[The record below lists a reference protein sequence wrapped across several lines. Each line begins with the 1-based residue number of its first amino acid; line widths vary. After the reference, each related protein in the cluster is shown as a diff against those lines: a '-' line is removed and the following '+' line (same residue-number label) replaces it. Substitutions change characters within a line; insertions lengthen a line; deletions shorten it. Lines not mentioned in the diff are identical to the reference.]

1 MNRNT
6 LQDQG
11 FTLLQYGSTK
21 PEGFDEA
28 ELFDDHIAPLV
39 TTLAEL
45 CAKAGI
51 PCYMVFSVGSD
62 GRNADMRDSLV
73 ACGPERLTPPVLV
86 AAATV
91 RAASDEEVKAVMQTV
106 QARALMAQSAD
117 EAMH

>member
-1 MNRNT
+1 MKSNT

-11 FTLLQYGSTK
+11 FSLLQYGSTK
-21 PEGFDEA
+21 PEAFDEA

-39 TTLAEL
+39 NTLADL
-45 CAKAGI
+45 CAKTGI

-62 GRNADMRDSLV
+62 GCSADMRDSLV
-73 ACGPERLTPPVLV
+73 ACGPERLTAPVLV

-91 RAASDEEVKAVMQTV
+91 RTTSDDEVKAVMQTV
-106 QARALMAQSAD
+106 QARGLMAQSAD

>member
-1 MNRNT
+1 MKTNT

-21 PEGFDEA
+21 PGRFNEA

-39 TTLAEL
+39 ATLADL
-45 CAKAGI
+45 CDKAGI

-62 GRNADMRDSLV
+62 GHNADMRDALI
-73 ACGPERLTPPVLV
+73 ARDPERLTPPILV

-91 RAASDEEVKAVMQTV
+91 RATSDEELKAVMQTV
-106 QARALMAQSAD
+106 QARALMAQSTD

>member
-1 MNRNT
+1 MKTNT

-21 PEGFDEA
+21 PGHFNEA
-28 ELFDDHIAPLV
+28 ELFDDHIAPLAS
-39 TTLAEL
+39 TLAEL
-45 CAKAGI
+45 CDKAGI

-62 GRNADMRDSLV
+62 GHNAAMRDALI

-86 AAATV
+86 AAASV
-91 RAASDEEVKAVMQTV
+91 RATSDEEVKAVMQTV
-106 QARALMAQSAD
+106 KARALMAQSTD

>member
-1 MNRNT
+1 MKTNT

-21 PEGFDEA
+21 PGRFNEA

-39 TTLAEL
+39 ATLADL
-45 CAKAGI
+45 CDKAGI

-62 GRNADMRDSLV
+62 GHNADMRDALI

-91 RAASDEEVKAVMQTV
+91 RADSDEEVKAVMQTV